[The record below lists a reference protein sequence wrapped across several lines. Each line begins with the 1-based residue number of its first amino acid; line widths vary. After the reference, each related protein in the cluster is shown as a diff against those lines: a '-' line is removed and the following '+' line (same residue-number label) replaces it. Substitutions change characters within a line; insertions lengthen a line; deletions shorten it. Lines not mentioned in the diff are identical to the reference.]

1 MQEHGM
7 SERRKWRRLWALG
20 IWGAGV
26 LLLVL
31 QMTWELASLRRD
43 VESRLIS
50 EAGRAAAQVAGLL
63 SLPAWER
70 DELAVRTVIMS
81 IMEDERVYGIMVQ
94 TRQGFFDGMRRNYQW
109 EPVPWDDEITE
120 HAVQGMSQL
129 SMEGEF
135 IGKVEVY
142 LSRRGAAAEI
152 RAGRAREIRQGILW
166 LLYLTAALLS
176 LFWYWGELGHWRR
189 LLLAQWQRLRGGG
202 EDAAAGGEDAS
213 SATPTGQPPIRLGL
227 SPAARKDVPAEA
239 TVDTAAPEEG
249 PVIISPEL
257 GRGYQRTHPESWR
270 ITAGLFRQTFDRGPQ
285 VLTRLYEESE
295 PAALCHLG
303 RMLERAAPCLGAERL
318 AEAARAMQTALNDP
332 QCETQATAVENC
344 SAALR
349 DVLTALSAPQTTK

>member
-7 SERRKWRRLWALG
+7 SERKKWRRLWALG

-26 LLLVL
+26 LLLAL
-31 QMTWELASLRRD
+31 QLSWGLAAIRRE

-142 LSRRGAAAEI
+142 LSRRDAAAEI
-152 RAGRAREIRQGILW
+152 AAGRAREIRQAVLW
-166 LLYLTAALLS
+166 LVYLTAALLC

-189 LLLAQWQRLRGGG
+189 LLRAQWQRLRRGG
-202 EDAAAGGEDAS
+202 EDAAGEEAS
-213 SATPTGQPPIRLGL
+213 SSVGPAAPSPIRLGL
-227 SPAARKDVPAEA
+227 SPAGRKEAPHDAAAEA
-239 TVDTAAPEEG
+239 ATPEEVG

-257 GRGYQRTHPESWR
+257 GRGYQRSHPESWR

-285 VLTRLYEESE
+285 VLTRLYEASE

>member
-31 QMTWELASLRRD
+31 QVSWGLSSLRRD

-81 IMEDERVYGIMVQ
+81 IMEDARVYGIMVQ

-142 LSRRGAAAEI
+142 LSRRDAAAEI
-152 RAGRAREIRQGILW
+152 RAGRAREIRQGVLW
-166 LLYLTAALLS
+166 FVYLTAALLS
-176 LFWYWGELGHWRR
+176 LYGYWGELGRWRR
-189 LLLAQWQRLRGGG
+189 LLRAHWQRLRGG
-202 EDAAAGGEDAS
+202 EDAAAEDGAPP
-213 SATPTGQPPIRLGL
+213 AQPTIRLGL
-227 SPAARKDVPAEA
+227 SPAAGTDAPDGAAEA
-239 TVDTAAPEEG
+239 AAPEEVG
-249 PVIISPEL
+249 PVIISPDL

-349 DVLTALSAPQTTK
+349 DVLTALNAPQTTK

>member
-1 MQEHGM
+1 MM
-7 SERRKWRRLWALG
+7 ERRKWRRLWALG
-20 IWGAGV
+20 IWGMG
-26 LLLVL
+26 LLLLAL
-31 QMTWELASLRRD
+31 QTSWGMASIRRD

-63 SLPAWER
+63 CLPAWER

-81 IMEDERVYGIMVQ
+81 VMEDARIYGIMVQ

-142 LSRRGAAAEI
+142 LSRRDAVAEI
-152 RAGRAREIRQGILW
+152 RAGCNREIRQGLLW
-166 LLYLTAALLS
+166 FVYLTAALLC
-176 LFWYWGELGHWRR
+176 LLGYWGDLGR
-189 LLLAQWQRLRGGG
+189 LRQALRARWQRLRGEEAPARGDEPGAPVEPGG
-202 EDAAAGGEDAS
+202 QHA
-213 SATPTGQPPIRLGL
+213 IRLGL
-227 SPAARKDVPAEA
+227 SPAAGEADPAARTPEA
-239 TVDTAAPEEG
+239 ATPEEEG

-257 GRGYQRTHPESWR
+257 GRGYQRSHPESWR
-270 ITAGLFRQTFDRGPQ
+270 ITAGLFRQSFERGPL
-285 VLTRLYEESE
+285 VLTRLYEDNE
-295 PAALCHLG
+295 PAAICHLG

-318 AEAARAMQTALNDP
+318 AQAARDMQTALNDP

-349 DVLTALSAPQTTK
+349 DVLTALNTPQTTK